1 MQRAPRLTLIVGMY
15 AATRFSAQTYHR
27 VLRKILFLIG
37 AVLVW
42 QGAAYFVR

>member
-1 MQRAPRLTLIVGMY
+1 MY
-15 AATRFSAQTYHR
+15 AGTRLATRFSAQTYHR

-42 QGAAYFVR
+42 QGAAYLVR